1 MSIPAESEDGPKDQ
15 EGQQQQP
22 GAGQH
27 DAPPSP
33 GGGPLD
39 GDARV
44 RRVIPP
50 ELPLGWTQMGP
61 EAVEPSPADRVRYPW
76 DVVENAGGH
85 GGGGEGNN
93 AHLAFPPPGGEL
105 VVVGTA
111 GQKIT
116 RMGGRELVARCG
128 AGLTRLV
135 LRSHLL
141 RRMDGGMGGFEKLEL
156 LELYDNQIEALEGL
170 DDGDGDGGGGKPGT
184 TLRVLDMSYNVIRDM
199 GPVRLCPNLEELYL
213 ANNKLKVIA
222 GLGQLKQLRK
232 IDLGANRIRTIPEE
246 ELAGLENLEELWLGK
261 NKIENIGGLDRLT
274 KLRRL
279 DVQANRLTRVENLT
293 AQVDTLEELYLAH
306 NGIDDEGASC
316 ETGLALHFTALN
328 TIDLSRNRLKSTK
341 PFAHLLALEE
351 LWLSGNSIQTFD
363 DVESLSAL
371 GTRDGACLEGI
382 YLEMNPVAGDFE
394 YRKKLAQMIP
404 SLKQIDA
411 NAIGGNH
418 AIGGVPT
425 ARMQGMV
432 DRMRELQDA
441 ALRRASEQAEAG
453 QEAAQP
459 EPADAEG

>member
-1 MSIPAESEDGPKDQ
+1 MSIPAESDGQKDQ
-15 EGQQQQP
+15 AHAA
-22 GAGQH
+22 AGGSAGDAAAAGN

-33 GGGPLD
+33 GPAAVD
-39 GDARV
+39 N

-61 EAVEPSPADRVRYPW
+61 EVVEPSPADRVRYPW
-76 DVVENAGGH
+76 DVVEDH
-85 GGGGEGNN
+85 DGEESGNN
-93 AHLAFPPPGGEL
+93 AHLVFPPPDGEL
-105 VVVGTA
+105 VIVGTA

-116 RMGGRELVARCG
+116 RMGGEELVAKCG
-128 AGLTRLV
+128 SDLTRLV

-141 RRMDGGMGGFEKLEL
+141 RKMDGLGGFTQLEL
-156 LELYDNQIEALEGL
+156 LELYDNQIEALESL
-170 DDGDGDGGGGKPGT
+170 DDGEDGKPGT

-199 GPVRLCPNLEELYL
+199 EPVHLCPNLEELYL
-213 ANNKLKVIA
+213 ANNKLKVIS
-222 GLGQLKQLRK
+222 GLKHLKKLRK
-232 IDLGANRIRTIPEE
+232 IDLGANRIRVMPEE
-246 ELAGLENLEELWLGK
+246 ELSGLENLEELWLGK
-261 NKIENIGGLDRLT
+261 NKIESIGGLNKLT

-293 AQVDTLEELYLAH
+293 AQIDTLEELYLAH
-306 NGIDDEGASC
+306 NGIDEEGASC
-316 ETGLALHFTALN
+316 ETGLALNFTALN
-328 TIDLSRNRLKSTK
+328 TIDMSRNRLKSTK

-363 DVESLSAL
+363 DVQHISVL

-411 NAIGGNH
+411 NVIGGNH
-418 AIGGVPT
+418 AIGIPGV
-425 ARMQGMV
+425 RMQGMV

-441 ALRRASEQAEAG
+441 ALRRASEQEEAG
-453 QEAAQP
+453 Q
-459 EPADAEG
+459 AEQSNAEN

>member
-15 EGQQQQP
+15 EGQQQQQQP
-22 GAGQH
+22 GAGQQH

-33 GGGPLD
+33 GGGGPLD
-39 GDARV
+39 PRTST

-76 DVVENAGGH
+76 DVVEDG
-85 GGGGEGNN
+85 
-93 AHLAFPPPGGEL
+93 HLAFPPPGGEL

-141 RRMDGGMGGFEKLEL
+141 RRMDGGMGGFDRLEL

-170 DDGDGDGGGGKPGT
+170 DDGDDDGDGGKPGT

-199 GPVRLCPNLEELYL
+199 APVRLCPNLEELYL

-316 ETGLALHFTALN
+316 ETGLALNFTALN
-328 TIDLSRNRLKSTK
+328 TIDLSRNRLQSTK
-341 PFAHLLALEE
+341 SFAHLLALEE

-418 AIGGVPT
+418 AIGVPT

>member
-1 MSIPAESEDGPKDQ
+1 MSVPAESDGQEQDQ
-15 EGQQQQP
+15 AHAAAGG
-22 GAGQH
+22 GAGDAPH
-27 DAPPSP
+27 GDAPPSP
-33 GGGPLD
+33 GPAAID
-39 GDARV
+39 N

-61 EAVEPSPADRVRYPW
+61 EVVEPSPADRVRYPW
-76 DVVENAGGH
+76 DVVEDDRR
-85 GGGGEGNN
+85 GEESGNN
-93 AHLAFPPPGGEL
+93 AHLAFPPPDGEL
-105 VVVGTA
+105 VIVGTA

-116 RMGGRELVARCG
+116 RMGGDELVTKCG
-128 AGLTRLV
+128 SGLTRLV

-141 RRMDGGMGGFEKLEL
+141 RKMDGLGGFTQLEL

-170 DDGDGDGGGGKPGT
+170 DGGDDGRPGT

-199 GPVRLCPNLEELYL
+199 EPVRLCPNLEELYL
-213 ANNKLKVIA
+213 ANNKLKAIA
-222 GLGQLKQLRK
+222 GLKHLKKLRK
-232 IDLGANRIRTIPEE
+232 IDLGANRIRIMPEE
-246 ELAGLENLEELWLGK
+246 ELSGLENLEELWLGK
-261 NKIENIGGLDRLT
+261 NKIESIGGLDKLT

-293 AQVDTLEELYLAH
+293 AQIDTLEELYLAH

-316 ETGLALHFTALN
+316 ETGLALNFTALN
-328 TIDLSRNRLKSTK
+328 TIDMSRNRLKSTK

-363 DVESLSAL
+363 DVQHISIL

-382 YLEMNPVAGDFE
+382 YLEMNPVASDFE

-411 NAIGGNH
+411 NVIGGNN
-418 AIGGVPT
+418 AIGIPGV
-425 ARMQGMV
+425 RMQGMV

-441 ALRRASEQAEAG
+441 ALRRASEQEEAG
-453 QEAAQP
+453 R
-459 EPADAEG
+459 AEQAESEN

>member
-1 MSIPAESEDGPKDQ
+1 MSIPTESEDGPKDQ
-15 EGQQQQP
+15 EGQQQQ
-22 GAGQH
+22 GAGHGH

-33 GGGPLD
+33 GGGPID
-39 GDARV
+39 T

-76 DVVENAGGH
+76 DVVEEDGG
-85 GGGGEGNN
+85 GNN

-105 VVVGTA
+105 IVVGTA

-116 RMGGRELVARCG
+116 RMGGQQLVARCG
-128 AGLTRLV
+128 ADLTRLV

-141 RRMDGGMGGFEKLEL
+141 RRMDGMGGFDRLEL

-170 DDGDGDGGGGKPGT
+170 DDGDGGKPGV

-213 ANNKLKVIA
+213 ANNKLKNIE
-222 GLGQLKQLRK
+222 GLGQLKKLRK
-232 IDLGANRIRTIPEE
+232 IDLGANRIRTMPEE
-246 ELAGLENLEELWLGK
+246 ELSGLENLEELWLGK
-261 NKIENIGGLDRLT
+261 NKIESIGGLDRLT

-293 AQVDTLEELYLAH
+293 AQVNTLKEIYLAH

-316 ETGLALHFTALN
+316 ETGLALNFTALN

-363 DVESLSAL
+363 DVEPLSVL

-418 AIGGVPT
+418 AIGVPA

-441 ALRRASEQAEAG
+441 ALRRASEQE
-453 QEAAQP
+453 QAAQP
-459 EPADAEG
+459 EQADAES